1 MSRRVCVHMFL
12 YLHVYI
18 SVRVVRAHECV
29 REWYEK
35 PVMSSLCVIPCNTDL
50 ASHYHFSLGLFW
62 CSEPHQRGLWLGGRG
77 VGGGLA
83 RCAPSFPLRG
93 VPGTA
98 CTSGKPSLTTRLP
111 RTANAVFEQGRGLP
125 RHAEHTRR
133 HAGKGLHAHTNRRAH
148 TLRLTPVEFNTC
160 LEDAAESVEP
170 NLESVLQC
178 RETHTLLRH

>member
-1 MSRRVCVHMFL
+1 MHSVFSQTKPRLCVCVSSIVCFSASLIMSRRASVHMFL

-18 SVRVVRAHECV
+18 SVCVVRASECV
-29 REWYEK
+29 RERYEK
-35 PVMSSLCVIPCNTDL
+35 PVMSSLCVIPCSTDL
-50 ASHYHFSLGLFW
+50 ASHYHLSLGLFW

-98 CTSGKPSLTTRLP
+98 CTGGKPSLTTRP
-111 RTANAVFEQGRGLP
+111 PCTANAVFEQGRGLP

-133 HAGKGLHAHTNRRAH
+133 HTRGKAY
-148 TLRLTPVEFNTC
+148 
-160 LEDAAESVEP
+160 
-170 NLESVLQC
+170 
-178 RETHTLLRH
+178 THTQTGVHIP

>member
-1 MSRRVCVHMFL
+1 MCICFYICMFTSRCVL
-12 YLHVYI
+12 CA
-18 SVRVVRAHECV
+18 RARESACV
-29 REWYEK
+29 SGTKK
-35 PVMSSLCVIPCNTDL
+35 PVMPSLCVIPCNTDL

-98 CTSGKPSLTTRLP
+98 CTGGKPSLTTRLP

-133 HAGKGLHAHTNRRAH
+133 HTRGKAY
-148 TLRLTPVEFNTC
+148 
-160 LEDAAESVEP
+160 
-170 NLESVLQC
+170 
-178 RETHTLLRH
+178 THTHTGAHIP